1 MRDVFTT
8 KDFSYYSGV
17 GAGNGWALI
26 GDAFGFI
33 DPVYSSGVFLALAS
47 GVRGGEAV
55 AAALDA
61 GDTSKSALGAWQA
74 DYKAGVENFRKLVY
88 AFYDE
93 GFSIG
98 GFLRDYPQYK
108 NGIVDVLTGDV
119 FKPELDEM
127 FAHMP
132 QSRREAAAA

>member
-1 MRDVFTT
+1 M
-8 KDFSYYSGV
+8 
-17 GAGNGWALI
+17 
-26 GDAFGFI
+26 
-33 DPVYSSGVFLALAS
+33 
-47 GVRGGEAV
+47 
-55 AAALDA
+55 
-61 GDTSKSALGAWQA
+61 
-74 DYKAGVENFRKLVY
+74 ENFRKLVY

-132 QSRREAAAA
+132 QSRRETAA